1 MSVASM
7 DEAASAVC
15 DWALGGRSEY
25 VCAVNVHSTMEAS
38 RDSDL
43 LRALA
48 AAGLNVPDGVPI
60 VWGMR
65 ALGAPGQDRVFGPS
79 LMWEVCA
86 RASELG
92 IPVGLYGSTQTTLV
106 ALRETLLSTFPA
118 LRIVEAISPPF
129 RPLTV
134 QEDESYVARL
144 VASGARVVFVGL
156 GAPKQEIWM
165 AAHRGRLDGVMMG
178 VGAAFDYHAGR
189 IRRAPL
195 WMQNAGLEWMYRL
208 MQEPRRLWKRYVLNN
223 PLYLL
228 GLGTQILRERVL
240 RSGSRM
246 APR

>member
-48 AAGLNVPDGVPI
+48 A
-60 VWGMR
+60 